1 MSLSEW
7 QPWLSYT
14 PDELNQFFRGA
25 DDGDEAKPDEAPV
38 ADEQVAEDTFTSV
51 KPDELPE
58 ELQATY
64 KSLQADY
71 TRKTQTLA
79 EQRREAEQATQF
91 WDAIRSKDPN
101 AIRQIADVYGQE
113 TVLDALGYALDEE
126 EPDTP
131 DDPLEALRQEIEGVK
146 SQLTQKEQK
155 AQEDALLA
163 QIEADITKQFSGL
176 DLEESEQELITSHAL
191 TQGYVTPEGF
201 PDVKKAYED
210 FTKVLEGRQKKWV
223 DGKRAPRSPV
233 QGTAGSEK
241 VDLNDEEARR
251 GLIASMLEANS
262 E

>member
-1 MSLSEW
+1 MSLSNSED
-7 QPWLSYT
+7 PT
-14 PDELNQFFRGA
+14 EGNPDI
-25 DDGDEAKPDEAPV
+25 EAPV
-38 ADEQVAEDTFTSV
+38 ADEPVAEDTFTSV

-79 EQRREAEQATQF
+79 EQRREAEQATEF
-91 WDAIRSKDPN
+91 WNAIRSQDPN

-113 TVLDALGYALDEE
+113 TVLDALGYALDED

-131 DDPLEALRQEIEGVK
+131 TDPVEELRARLEGLEG
-146 SQLTQKEQK
+146 QLTQKEQK
-155 AQEDALLA
+155 AQEEALLA

-176 DLEESEQELITSHAL
+176 DLADEEQEIVTAHAL
-191 TQGYVTPEGF
+191 TAGYVTPEGF

-210 FTKVLEGRQKKWV
+210 FTRVLEGRQKKWV
-223 DGKRAPRSPV
+223 EGKRAPRTPV

-251 GLIASMLEANS
+251 SLIASMLEANS

>member
-1 MSLSEW
+1 MSLDSG
-7 QPWLSYT
+7 QP
-14 PDELNQFFRGA
+14 E
-25 DDGDEAKPDEAPV
+25 EAKPEQDAPV
-38 ADEQVAEDTFTSV
+38 IDETSAEDTFTSV

-79 EQRREAEQATQF
+79 EQRREAEQATEF
-91 WDAIRSKDPN
+91 WNAIRSQDPN

-113 TVLDALGYALDEE
+113 TVLDALGYALDED
-126 EPDTP
+126 EPSEP
-131 DDPLEALRQEIEGVK
+131 VDPLEELRAKVEGLEG
-146 SQLTQKEQK
+146 QLTQKEQK
-155 AQEDALLA
+155 AQEEALLS

-176 DLEESEQELITSHAL
+176 DLDDKEQEIVTAHAL
-191 TQGYVTPEGF
+191 TAGYVTPEGF

-210 FTKVLEGRQKKWV
+210 FTGVLEGRQKKWV
-223 DGKRAPRSPV
+223 EGKRAPRTPV

-241 VDLNDEEARR
+241 IDFSNEDARR
-251 GLIASMLEANS
+251 ALIASMLEANS

>member
-1 MSLSEW
+1 MSLDSE
-7 QPWLSYT
+7 QP
-14 PDELNQFFRGA
+14 DA
-25 DDGDEAKPDEAPV
+25 AKLDTDAPV
-38 ADEQVAEDTFTSV
+38 ADEQVAEQSFTSV

-71 TRKTQTLA
+71 TRKTQEVA
-79 EQRREAEQATQF
+79 SQRKEAEQATEF
-91 WDAIRSKDPN
+91 WNAIRSKDPN
-101 AIRQIADVYGQE
+101 VLRQIADTYGQE
-113 TVLDALGYALDEE
+113 TVLDALGYALEE
-126 EPDTP
+126 DEPDTP

-155 AQEDALLA
+155 AQEEALLA

-176 DLEESEQELITSHAL
+176 DLADEEQEIVTAHAL
-191 TQGYVTPEGF
+191 TAGYVTPEGF

-223 DGKRAPRSPV
+223 EGKRAPRTPV

-241 VDLNDEEARR
+241 VDLNDEDARR
-251 GLIASMLEANS
+251 ALIASMLEANS